1 MSMKY
6 SSYVKKLLPITLML
20 LLSIEVLFAYQYE
33 GIVRFNDQLSYS
45 EINEDYIIDVANV
58 ADLTLVI
65 ERELFGDKRNP
76 QAKETEYSKI
86 TFSAGT
92 SNDIFNRELT
102 HTNGTDTLSYNLYK
116 DSTKAAL
123 LKSLDYYTDLS
134 DVLFYEF
141 PSVTVAHEDVVIQ
154 RHTHEY
160 VAVLAEDQFV
170 PAGTYTDLIEADLFL
185 NWNKDAPDADPQQ
198 PELDSLDL
206 NFTVEVLPFL
216 GLSLTASSTFVAA
229 SESYSMPFGNIED
242 NESRSVQVVAK
253 SNVPYPVTAS
263 SEHNGHIKH
272 ELSTEL
278 IPYVMSFDGDPVD
291 LSNSSSIPVELVS
304 YPDMTPSTGNAYP
317 MTISFG
323 SVEGY
328 ESGNYQDSISFEI
341 TAN

>member
-1 MSMKY
+1 MKY
-6 SSYVKKLLPITLML
+6 SSYVKKLLPITLL
-20 LLSIEVLFAYQYE
+20 LLIPLQGLFAYE

-58 ADLTLVI
+58 VDLTLVI

-76 QAKETEYSKI
+76 KPKETEYSKI

-92 SNDIFNRELT
+92 SNDIFNRQLT
-102 HTNGTDTLSYNLYK
+102 HTNGTDTLNYNIYK

-160 VAVLAEDQFV
+160 VAVFAEDQFV
-170 PAGTYTDLIEADLFL
+170 PAGIYTDLIEADLFL

-198 PELDSLDL
+198 PSVDSLGL
-206 NFTVEVLPFL
+206 NFSIEVLPFL
-216 GLSLTASSTFVAA
+216 GLSLTTSSTFVAA

-253 SNVPYPVTAS
+253 SNVPYTVTAS

-272 ELSTEL
+272 ALSAEL
-278 IPYVMSFDGDPVD
+278 IPYVMSFDGNPVD

-304 YPDMTPSTGNAYP
+304 YPGMTPSTGNAYP
-317 MTISFG
+317 MTIRFG